1 MKAARVNNSAN
12 TPLIVITGGGGGDH
26 DRYETVSVLLFIG
39 IFIVEKV
46 VMTIEVFSPPPPV
59 FYRIT

>member
-1 MKAARVNNSAN
+1 MQMKAERVNNSTN

-39 IFIVEKV
+39 TFIAEKV
-46 VMTIEVFSPPPPV
+46 VMTNEAFFTTST
-59 FYRIT
+59 YLL